1 MKTDTK
7 PEELKDLINQA
18 IKGDLA
24 LPEFQ
29 RDFVW
34 KPELVKLLISSVAQ
48 DWPIGSFL
56 IWEPAKIDLAI
67 KKFEGLPDPSPEKVK
82 KLVLDGQ
89 QRLTGLI
96 HAFEDDYSD
105 VTYFVR
111 DLPTLLLEVS
121 QSGDPYDIDEHLDHL
136 ASGKFKERYG
146 NIEVRSRAGVALVS
160 ELANNARFVKWAG
173 MYVSSYKDTAL
184 EDLFDARDVRL
195 PGLLDYGVPCVTI
208 GETLELPAVAR
219 IFETTNKTGIK
230 LSTVDLMIAR
240 LHPSGF
246 RLRDRW
252 EQQLLEH
259 ADLMHPYDNELDA
272 EDILRLLAFWQ
283 PTGGGITRA
292 PILRLRGEFVEANW
306 TRAGSAFAGALEFL
320 RDRCGVVDKTLLPAR
335 VMVLPVAIA
344 LDHAEES
351 NIGAHRQSVL
361 RTTLAKWFWWSAIRD
376 RYRRSTN
383 TRALQDARAFVAW
396 VNDETQRPEFL
407 NDIEDVLV
415 DTGRFNGERVALED
429 RLREG
434 RRGEAALEA
443 TVLALINK
451 RGAQDLA
458 GTLMEGGERD
468 PVAKSAGDIQSHHL
482 FPRKGGQVAGW
493 SRIDTIANLTPQ
505 SGRSNKQM
513 DNTMPNALALTA
525 NDRHAHLLEAADMNV
540 DDEAAFHAFVDA
552 RAANIAA
559 AMFDELG
566 A

>member
-7 PEELKDLINQA
+7 PEELKDLISEA
-18 IKGDLA
+18 IGGDLA

-56 IWEPAKIDLAI
+56 IWKPAEIDLAI
-67 KKFEGLPDPSPEKVK
+67 KKFERLPEPSPESVK
-82 KLVLDGQ
+82 RLVLDGQ

-111 DLPTLLLEVS
+111 DLHTLLLETS
-121 QSGDPYDIDEHLDHL
+121 QTGEPYDIDEHLDHL
-136 ASGKFKERYG
+136 ASSKFKERYG
-146 NIEVRSRAGVALVS
+146 SLDVRARAGVALVS
-160 ELANNARFVKWAG
+160 ELADNARFVKWAG
-173 MYVSSYKDTAL
+173 MYVSSHADTDLA
-184 EDLFDARDVRL
+184 DLFTARDARL

-208 GETLELPAVAR
+208 GENLELPAVAR
-219 IFETTNKTGIK
+219 IFETTNKTGVK

-252 EQQLLEH
+252 DQLQLEQAEI
-259 ADLMHPYDNELDA
+259 MHPYDNELDA
-272 EDILRLLAFWQ
+272 EDVLRLLAFWQ

-292 PILRLRGEFVEANW
+292 PILRLKGKFVTANW
-306 TRAGSAFAGALEFL
+306 DRAGRAFVHALEFL
-320 RDRCGVVDKTLLPAR
+320 RDRCGVIDKALLPAR

-344 LDHAEES
+344 LDRGEELK
-351 NIGAHRQSVL
+351 IGAHRQNVL
-361 RTTLAKWFWWSAIRD
+361 RTALAKWFWWSAIRD

-383 TRALQDARAFVAW
+383 TRALQDARAFVGW
-396 VNDETQRPEFL
+396 INDESQRPEFL
-407 NDIEDVLV
+407 NEIEDVLG
-415 DTGRFNGERVALED
+415 DASRLEGERVALQD

-458 GTLMEGGERD
+458 GTVMEGGERE
-468 PVAKSAGDIQSHHL
+468 PVAKSAGDIQPHHL
-482 FPRKGGQVAGW
+482 FPRKGGMVVGW
-493 SRIDTIANLTPQ
+493 SRVDTIANLTPQ
-505 SGRSNKQM
+505 SGRSNRQL
-513 DNTMPNALALTA
+513 DNTMPNALGLTT
-525 NDRHAHLLEAADMNV
+525 NDQHAHLLRADDMGASN
-540 DDEAAFHAFVDA
+540 ETAFHAFVDA
-552 RAANIAA
+552 RAARIAA

>member
-7 PEELKDLINQA
+7 PEELKDLIKEA
-18 IKGDLA
+18 ISGDLA

-67 KKFEGLPDPSPEKVK
+67 KKFERLPEPSPKSVK
-82 KLVLDGQ
+82 RLVLDGQ

-111 DLPTLLLEVS
+111 DLPTLLLGTS
-121 QSGDPYDIDEHLDHL
+121 PTDDPHDIDEHLDHL
-136 ASGKFKERYG
+136 SSGKFKERYG
-146 NIEVRSRAGVALVS
+146 NIEVRARAGVAQIS
-160 ELANNARFVKWAG
+160 ELANNARFVKWAS
-173 MYVSSYKDTAL
+173 MYVSSQEGIAL
-184 EDLFDARDVRL
+184 EDLVDARDVRL

-219 IFETTNKTGIK
+219 IFETTNKTGVK

-252 EQQLLEH
+252 DQLHLEQAE
-259 ADLMHPYDNELDA
+259 LMHPYDNELDA

-283 PTGGGITRA
+283 PMGSGITRA
-292 PILRLRGEFVEANW
+292 PILRLKGEFVAANW
-306 TRAGSAFAGALEFL
+306 SRAVRAFVGALEFF
-320 RDRCGVVDKTLLPAR
+320 RDWCGVVDKTLLPAR

-344 LDHAEES
+344 LDRGNETKIET
-351 NIGAHRQSVL
+351 HRQNIL
-361 RTTLAKWFWWSAIRD
+361 RTVLAKWFWWSAVRD

-383 TRALQDARAFVAW
+383 TRALQDARALVAW
-396 VNDETQRPEFL
+396 IDDEKQRPAFL
-407 NDIEDVLV
+407 DDIEDVLS
-415 DTGRFNGERVALED
+415 DASRLEGEQVALED

-451 RGAQDLA
+451 RGARDLA
-458 GTLMEGGERD
+458 GTLMEGGERE
-468 PVAKSAGDIQSHHL
+468 PLVKSAGVIQAHHL
-482 FPRKGGQVAGW
+482 FPKKGGQVVDW
-493 SRIDTIANLTPQ
+493 HRIDTIANLTPQ
-505 SGRSNKQM
+505 SGRSNKQL
-513 DNTMPNALALTA
+513 DNTMPSALGLTS
-525 NDRHAHLLEAADMNV
+525 NDLHAHLLEAEEMTAS
-540 DDEAAFHAFVDA
+540 DEAAFHSFIDA
-552 RAANIAA
+552 RAKRIAT
-559 AMFDELG
+559 AMFEELG